1 MTLPSD
7 AWNQFARNAHLR
19 AAARMAERLAE
30 LENSP
35 FPWSGQQSAYAN
47 NATTGADYPTP
58 PDGPRENC
66 RVRGVTSER

>member
-1 MTLPSD
+1 MTFEQYM
-7 AWNQFARNAHLR
+7 NQARKNHE
-19 AAARMAERLAE
+19 ARMAERLAE

-47 NATTGADYPTP
+47 TATTGADYPKP

-66 RVRGVTSER
+66 RVRGVTNGA